1 MVADFIMAHPNIAG
15 AQSYHNAGGMILR
28 GPGVKSEHCDQRDL
42 AVYNEIGRKGEMM
55 LPGYK
60 YMETS
65 TELYEVF
72 GGEFDWLYN
81 MQGIFAFTNELFTSA
96 DYSIAKSEGGFFG
109 KPEDLRQFDKYLL
122 LSDGFVPWHEVDHPQ
137 FGKIEV
143 GGTKKSWVRQPPSF
157 MLEEE
162 CHRNMAFTLYHAD
175 EMPQVAI
182 DSIGFKPRE
191 GNLFE
196 VTAAIVNRKLTPT
209 RAAVDVKNKLTP
221 PDRVMLAGKDVQVIA
236 SLVADNLLFENPRE
250 QKHEPADVRL
260 DTIPG
265 MKAVYVR
272 WLVEGPGPY
281 TVTVKTTKGG
291 TVRLTSQ

>member
-1 MVADFIMAHPNIAG
+1 
-15 AQSYHNAGGMILR
+15 LR
-28 GPGVKSEHCDQRDL
+28 GPGVKSEHYDQRDL
-42 AVYNEIGRKGEMM
+42 GVYNEIGRKGELM

-96 DYSIAKSEGGFFG
+96 DLFHRKSEGGSFG

-122 LSDGFVPWHEVDHPQ
+122 LSDGVVPWHEVDHPQ

-182 DSIGFKPRE
+182 DSIGVKPRE

-196 VTAAIVNRKLTPT
+196 VTATIVNRKLTPT

-221 PDRVMLAGKDVQVIA
+221 PDRAMLTGKDARVIA

-250 QKHEPADVRL
+250 QKREPADVRV

-291 TVRLTSQ
+291 TVRLASP